1 MADRPAI
8 NRMTGRTIV
17 YSRSGNSPE
26 HDNLLLPNGKKIGEV
41 STDEIRQ
48 IFGQLGIEGAHID
61 GRAIIVGRYHE
72 FISGIYDAAGLRAV
86 KEYLEGR
93 KQNNG

>member
-1 MADRPAI
+1 MPDRPAI
-8 NRMTGRTIV
+8 NRMTGRTII

-61 GRAIIVGRYHE
+61 GRAIVVRRYAE
-72 FISGIYDAAGLRAV
+72 FIGGIFNAAGLRAV
-86 KEYLEGR
+86 KEFLEQ
-93 KQNNG
+93 QNG